1 MGAPPDLSLYPD
13 QPGIYLYKDA
23 AGKILYV
30 GKARSVRKR
39 LASYFNA
46 GPKHPKTEALL
57 VDFASIDTVVAKTES
72 EALALENAFIKK
84 HRPRYNVL
92 LRDDKTYPY
101 IKVTTGEAWPRALV
115 TRKVLKD
122 GHTYFGP
129 FLPARTCRGAMKMV
143 QRMFQI
149 RTCRIEIDGKL
160 PRPCLY
166 YDMHACLGPCVA
178 GLTTP
183 EAYADAVEDVLLF
196 LSGRNEE
203 LRPRLEEKMRAAAE
217 GENFEMA
224 AAYRDCLRTVEELAE
239 KQRVQSLSGEDV
251 DVFGEFLDGGNLG
264 DIRSSS
270 SAEARSSIRASTSG
284 KGSASP
290 DPEEFWVALL
300 SQYYDSVGPT
310 LPAAGGAPPR
320 RSPGR
325 GAGADRDVALRA
337 ARRRASSIQTPRR
350 GAAFDRVRIARDN
363 ARQNHLRRFR
373 RVRERGEKATLA
385 LARALELP
393 ARPSRIEC
401 FDISHFQGA
410 QTYASCVVFV
420 DGEPK
425 KDEYRLF
432 RIDRPGVDDFASIS
446 EAVTRRYARA
456 KEEDR
461 PLPDL
466 LLIDGGKGQ
475 LSAALAALDR
485 LGIEMPAAGLAK
497 REEEVFVPGR
507 SAPIVLPRTNA
518 GLKLLQ
524 RARDEAH
531 RFGLKSHR
539 RARGK
544 SALESPLL
552 GIPGIGPVRVRTL
565 LASFGGAEAVLAA
578 SEEALDGRGGKG
590 GRGPDRA
597 LAHGRALNPRGQK
610 PSRCYT
616 LHHAWSSSARTV
628 AAA

>member
-1 MGAPPDLSLYPD
+1 M
-13 QPGIYLYKDA
+13 
-23 AGKILYV
+23 
-30 GKARSVRKR
+30 
-39 LASYFNA
+39 
-46 GPKHPKTEALL
+46 
-57 VDFASIDTVVAKTES
+57 VAKTES

-84 HRPRYNVL
+84 HKPRYNVL

-101 IKVTTGEAWPRALV
+101 IKVTTGEAWPRAFV
-115 TRKVLKD
+115 TRKVLRD
-122 GHTYFGP
+122 GHRYFGP

-166 YDMHACLGPCVA
+166 YDMHACLAPCVA

-183 EAYADAVEDVLLF
+183 EAYAEAVEDVLLF
-196 LSGRNEE
+196 LAGKNEE
-203 LRPRLEEKMRAAAE
+203 LRPRLEEKMRGAAAS
-217 GENFEMA
+217 ENFEMA
-224 AAYRDCLRTVEELAE
+224 AAYRDCLRTVEELTE

-251 DVFGEFLDGGNLG
+251 DVFGDFSDEGNLAISVLLVRGGVVLDSREYYWEGIG
-264 DIRSSS
+264 DV
-270 SAEARSSIRASTSG
+270 
-284 KGSASP
+284 P
-290 DPEEFWVALL
+290 PEEFWVSLL
-300 SQYYDSVGPT
+300 SQYYDTVADGSF
-310 LPAAGGAPPR
+310 LPREVLLPLDLPDEALDPIETWLSQR
-320 RSPGR
+320 RGSK
-325 GAGADRDVALRA
+325 VV
-337 ARRRASSIQTPRR
+337 IKTPRR
-350 GAAFDRVRIARDN
+350 GAAYDRVRIARDN

-393 ARPSRIEC
+393 VRPARIEC
-401 FDISHFQGA
+401 FDISHLQGA
-410 QTYASCVVFV
+410 ETYASCVVFV

-446 EAVTRRYARA
+446 EAVTRRYASAAAEGRA
-456 KEEDR
+456 
-461 PLPDL
+461 LPDL

-507 SAPIVLPRTNA
+507 STPILLARTNA

-539 RARGK
+539 RARGRR
-544 SALESPLL
+544 ALESPLL
-552 GIPGIGPVRVRTL
+552 AVPGLGPARVKTL
-565 LASFGGAEAVLAA
+565 LAAFGGAAAVLAA
-578 SEEALDGRGGKG
+578 SEEALAAVAGK
-590 GRGPDRA
+590 A
-597 LAHGRALNPRGQK
+597 VA
-610 PSRCYT
+610 SRIV
-616 LHHAWSSSARTV
+616 RFR
-628 AAA
+628 AAAPAENPSGPGC

>member
-1 MGAPPDLSLYPD
+1 MGAPPDLSFYPD

-23 AGKILYV
+23 KGKILYV
-30 GKARSVRKR
+30 GKARSIRKR
-39 LASYFNA
+39 LASYFNS

-57 VDFASIDTVVAKTES
+57 AEFATIDTVVATTES

-84 HRPRYNVL
+84 HKPRYNVL

-101 IKVTTGEAWPRALV
+101 IKVTTGEAWPRAFV
-115 TRKVLKD
+115 TRRVLKD
-122 GHTYFGP
+122 SHSYFGP

-149 RTCRIEIDGKL
+149 RTCRIEIDGTL

-178 GLTTP
+178 GLTTKAAYD
-183 EAYADAVEDVLLF
+183 EAVKDVLLF

-217 GENFEMA
+217 AEAFEMA

-251 DVFGEFLDGGNLG
+251 DVFGDFSDAGNVAVSILFVRGGVVLDSREYFWERLG
-264 DIRSSS
+264 DV
-270 SAEARSSIRASTSG
+270 
-284 KGSASP
+284 P
-290 DPEEFWVALL
+290 DEEFWISLL
-300 SQYYDSVGPT
+300 SQFYDGT
-310 LPAAGGAPPR
+310 TFLPREILLPVDLPDDALEPIEAWLTER
-320 RSPGR
+320 RGSR
-325 GAGADRDVALRA
+325 VA
-337 ARRRASSIQTPRR
+337 IKTPRR
-350 GAAFDRVRIARDN
+350 GAAFERVQIARDN

-373 RVRERGEKATLA
+373 RVQERGEKATLA
-385 LARALELP
+385 LARALDLDR
-393 ARPSRIEC
+393 RPSRIEC
-401 FDISHFQGA
+401 FDISHLQGTE
-410 QTYASCVVFV
+410 TYASCVVFV
-420 DGEPK
+420 DGEPV

-432 RIDRPGVDDFASIS
+432 RIERPGIDDFASIA
-446 EAVTRRYARA
+446 EAVSRRYAGA
-456 KEEDR
+456 KEQGR

-485 LGIEMPAAGLAK
+485 VGIQMAAAGLAK
-497 REEEVFVPGR
+497 REEQVFVPGR
-507 SAPIVLPRTNA
+507 SAPIVLARSNA

-544 SALESPLL
+544 RALESPLL
-552 GIPGIGPVRVRTL
+552 AIPGLGPSRVKTL
-565 LASFGGAEAVLAA
+565 LAAFGGAEAVLAA
-578 SEEALDGRGGKG
+578 TDGALAAVAGKAVAARVVRFRENRPGERSDAAATLSEE
-590 GRGPDRA
+590 
-597 LAHGRALNPRGQK
+597 
-610 PSRCYT
+610 
-616 LHHAWSSSARTV
+616 
-628 AAA
+628 

>member
-30 GKARSVRKR
+30 GKARSIRKR
-39 LASYFNA
+39 LASYFGA
-46 GPKHPKTEALL
+46 GPKHPKTDALL
-57 VDFASIDTVVAKTES
+57 ADFATIDTVVAKTES

-101 IKVTTGEAWPRALV
+101 IKVTTGEAWPRAYV
-115 TRKVLKD
+115 TRKVLRD

-149 RTCRIEIDGKL
+149 RTCRIEIDGTL

-183 EAYADAVEDVLLF
+183 AAYAEAVEDVLLF
-196 LSGRNEE
+196 LSGKNEE
-203 LRPRLEEKMRAAAE
+203 LAPRLEERMRAAAE
-217 GENFEMA
+217 AENFEMA
-224 AAYRDCLRTVEELAE
+224 AAYRDCLRTIEELAE

-251 DVFGEFLDGGNLG
+251 DVFGEFLDGGNLAVSLLFVRG
-264 DIRSSS
+264 GTVLDSREYFWEGIG
-270 SAEARSSIRASTSG
+270 E
-284 KGSASP
+284 P

-300 SQYYDSVGPT
+300 SQYYDNVAAT
-310 LPAAGGAPPR
+310 FLPREIHLPVDVPDEALAPVEAWLSER
-320 RSPGR
+320 RGSR
-325 GAGADRDVALRA
+325 VAIR
-337 ARRRASSIQTPRR
+337 TPRR
-350 GAAFDRVRIARDN
+350 GAAFERVRIARDN

-393 ARPSRIEC
+393 SRPARIEC
-401 FDISHFQGA
+401 FDISHLQGEA
-410 QTYASCVVFV
+410 TYASCVVFV

-432 RIDRPGVDDFASIS
+432 RIERPGVDDFASIA
-446 EAVTRRYARA
+446 EAVSRRYATA
-456 KEEDR
+456 AEEGR

-475 LSAALAALDR
+475 LSAALSALDR
-485 LGIEMPAAGLAK
+485 LGLELPAAGLAK

-507 SAPIVLPRTNA
+507 STPILLPRSNA

-539 RARGK
+539 RARGRR
-544 SALESPLL
+544 ALESPLL
-552 GIPGIGPVRVRTL
+552 EVPGLGPARVRTL
-565 LASFGGAEAVLAA
+565 LASFGGAEAVFAA
-578 SEEALDGRGGKG
+578 SEEAIAAVAGK
-590 GRGPDRA
+590 A
-597 LAHGRALNPRGQK
+597 
-610 PSRCYT
+610 
-616 LHHAWSSSARTV
+616 V
-628 AAA
+628 AARVARWRAASR

>member
-30 GKARSVRKR
+30 GKARSIRKR

-57 VDFASIDTVVAKTES
+57 AEFASIDTVVAKTES
-72 EALALENAFIKK
+72 EALALENAFIKRN
-84 HRPRYNVL
+84 RPRYNIL

-101 IKVTTGEAWPRALV
+101 IKVTTGEAWPRAFV

-122 GHTYFGP
+122 GHSYFGP

-143 QRMFQI
+143 QRMFQV

-166 YDMHACLGPCVA
+166 YDMHACLAPCVS
-178 GLTTP
+178 GLTTA
-183 EAYADAVEDVLLF
+183 EAYAEAVQDVLLF

-203 LRPRLEEKMRAAAE
+203 LRPRLEEKMKAAADAE
-217 GENFEMA
+217 SYEMA

-239 KQRVQSLSGEDV
+239 KQRVQSVSGEDV
-251 DVFGEFLDGGNLG
+251 DVFGEFLDDGNLAVSILFVRGGTVLDSREYFWERIG
-264 DIRSSS
+264 DP
-270 SAEARSSIRASTSG
+270 E
-284 KGSASP
+284 
-290 DPEEFWVALL
+290 PEEFWVALL
-300 SQYYDSVGPT
+300 SQYYDAVAST
-310 LPAAGGAPPR
+310 FLPREVHLPVDVPDEALEPLEAWLSER
-320 RSPGR
+320 RGSR
-325 GAGADRDVALRA
+325 VAIR
-337 ARRRASSIQTPRR
+337 TPRR

-363 ARQNHLRRFR
+363 ARQNHVRRFR

-393 ARPSRIEC
+393 ARPARIEC
-401 FDISHFQGA
+401 FDISHLQGA
-410 QTYASCVVFV
+410 ETYASCVVFV

-432 RIDRPGVDDFASIS
+432 RIERPGIDDFASIS
-446 EAVTRRYARA
+446 EAVTRRYAHAAEEGRA
-456 KEEDR
+456 
-461 PLPDL
+461 LPDL

-485 LGIEMPAAGLAK
+485 IGVEMPAAGLAK

-544 SALESPLL
+544 RALESPLL
-552 GIPGIGPVRVRTL
+552 AVPGLGPSRVRTL
-565 LASFGGAEAVLAA
+565 LSAFGGADAVLAA
-578 SEEALDGRGGKG
+578 SEDAIAAVSGK
-590 GRGPDRA
+590 
-597 LAHGRALNPRGQK
+597 
-610 PSRCYT
+610 S
-616 LHHAWSSSARTV
+616 V
-628 AAA
+628 AARIARWRAAAR

>member
-1 MGAPPDLSLYPD
+1 MRAPPDLSLYPD

-30 GKARSVRKR
+30 GKARSIRKR
-39 LASYFNA
+39 LASYFHA
-46 GPKHPKTEALL
+46 GPKHPRTEALL
-57 VDFASIDTVVAKTES
+57 AEFDSIDTVVAKTES

-84 HRPRYNVL
+84 NRPRYNIV

-115 TRKVLKD
+115 TRKVLRD
-122 GHTYFGP
+122 GHSYFGP

-166 YDMHACLGPCVA
+166 YDMHACLGPCVS
-178 GLTTP
+178 GLTTA
-183 EAYADAVEDVLLF
+183 EAYADAVQDVLLF
-196 LSGRNEE
+196 LSGRNDE
-203 LRPRLEEKMRAAAE
+203 LRPRLEEKMRAAADAE
-217 GENFEMA
+217 SFEMA
-224 AAYRDCLRTVEELAE
+224 AAYRDCLRTVAELAE
-239 KQRVQSLSGEDV
+239 KQRVQSVSGEDV
-251 DVFGEFLDGGNLG
+251 DVFGDFFDGGNLAVAVLLVRGGVVLDSREYFWERIG
-264 DIRSSS
+264 DV
-270 SAEARSSIRASTSG
+270 
-284 KGSASP
+284 P
-290 DPEEFWVALL
+290 PEEFWVSLL
-300 SQYYDSVGPT
+300 SQYYDAV
-310 LPAAGGAPPR
+310 
-320 RSPGR
+320 
-325 GAGADRDVALRA
+325 
-337 ARRRASSIQTPRR
+337 ASSFLPREVHVPVDVPDEALEPLEAWLSERRGSRVTIRTPRR

-363 ARQNHLRRFR
+363 ARQNHFRRFR

-401 FDISHFQGA
+401 FDISHFHGA

-420 DGEPK
+420 DGEPA

-432 RIDRPGVDDFASIS
+432 RIDRAGVDDFASIS
-446 EAVTRRYARA
+446 EAVTRRYARVT
-456 KEEDR
+456 EERR

-507 SAPIVLPRTNA
+507 SAPIVLARTNA

-531 RFGLKSHR
+531 RFGLMSHR

-544 SALESPLL
+544 RALESPLL
-552 GIPGIGPVRVRTL
+552 DVPGLGPARVKTL
-565 LASFGGAEAVLAA
+565 LASFGGSEAVLAA
-578 SEEALDGRGGKG
+578 SED
-590 GRGPDRA
+590 A
-597 LAHGRALNPRGQK
+597 LAAVAGK
-610 PSRCYT
+610 S
-616 LHHAWSSSARTV
+616 V
-628 AAA
+628 AARIARWRAAAR

>member
-1 MGAPPDLSLYPD
+1 VGAPPDLTLYPD
-13 QPGIYLYKDA
+13 QPGIYLYKDSG
-23 AGKILYV
+23 GKILYV
-30 GKARSVRKR
+30 GKARSIRKR
-39 LASYFNA
+39 LASYFVA
-46 GPKHPKTEALL
+46 GPKHPKTDALL
-57 VDFASIDTVVAKTES
+57 ADFTSIDTVVAKTES

-84 HRPRYNVL
+84 HKPRYNVL

-101 IKVTTGEAWPRALV
+101 IKVTTGETWPRAFV

-122 GHTYFGP
+122 GHAYFGP
-129 FLPARTCRGAMKMV
+129 FLPARTCRGAMRMV

-149 RTCRIEIDGKL
+149 RTCRIEIDGTL

-178 GLTTP
+178 GLTTKA
-183 EAYADAVEDVLLF
+183 AYDEAVEDVLLF
-196 LSGRNEE
+196 LSGKNEE

-217 GENFEMA
+217 AESFEMA
-224 AAYRDCLRTVEELAE
+224 AAYRDCLRTVEELAA

-251 DVFGEFLDGGNLG
+251 DVFGEFLDSGNLAVSLLFVRG
-264 DIRSSS
+264 GTVLDSRDYFWEGIG
-270 SAEARSSIRASTSG
+270 E
-284 KGSASP
+284 P

-300 SQYYDSVGPT
+300 QQYYDSVASSF
-310 LPAAGGAPPR
+310 LPREVLLPVEI
-320 RSPGR
+320 S
-325 GAGADRDVALRA
+325 DEALRPVETWLTE
-337 ARRRASSIQTPRR
+337 RRGTRVAIRTPRR

-393 ARPSRIEC
+393 SRPSRIEC
-401 FDISHFQGA
+401 FDISHLQGEA
-410 QTYASCVVFV
+410 TYASCVVFV

-432 RIDRPGVDDFASIS
+432 KIERAGVDDFASIA
-446 EAVTRRYARA
+446 EAVSRRYASA
-456 KEEDR
+456 AGEGR

-466 LLIDGGKGQ
+466 LVIDGGKGQ
-475 LSAALAALDR
+475 LSAALSALDR
-485 LGIEMPAAGLAK
+485 LGLEMPAAGLAK
-497 REEEVFVPGR
+497 REEEIFVPGR
-507 SAPIVLPRTNA
+507 SAPILLPRSNA

-531 RFGLKSHR
+531 RFGLRSHR

-544 SALESPLL
+544 RALESPLL
-552 GIPGIGPVRVRTL
+552 AVPGLGPARVRTL

-578 SEEALDGRGGKG
+578 SEEAIAAVAGK
-590 GRGPDRA
+590 A
-597 LAHGRALNPRGQK
+597 
-610 PSRCYT
+610 
-616 LHHAWSSSARTV
+616 V
-628 AAA
+628 AARVARWREAARPAGTP